1 VRVVM
6 TNSKFSGAV
15 PGSFA
20 YRHWPRV
27 SGYVDIAP
35 WMTKGANRIVLV
47 HVDDKCTQSTLW

>member
-1 VRVVM
+1 M